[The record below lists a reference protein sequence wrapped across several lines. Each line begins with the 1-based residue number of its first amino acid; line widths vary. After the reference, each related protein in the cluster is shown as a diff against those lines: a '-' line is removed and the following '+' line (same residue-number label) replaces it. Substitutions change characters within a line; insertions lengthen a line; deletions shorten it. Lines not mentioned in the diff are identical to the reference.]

1 MTGLI
6 FDNIMMKHQYRPRY
20 YGDTHPEQ
28 SNRIS
33 EIYNKLET
41 NKLTDLCTHIP
52 IRPATEAEILT
63 THTQEYLNQ
72 IKTSHNASDKVLN
85 NLEKKYNSIYL
96 NQSSYS
102 SALYSCGGVI
112 ELCEQVIS
120 DKLQTG
126 ITSCITQLSCGSSTQ
141 TIHLSFNIVGEFKI
155 KIRKDASNIGKTL
168 KLESDSEQEIKVTV
182 VEDVSLWI
190 KIKKLIN

>member
-1 MTGLI
+1 MNNTIDNTEYVDILSKQHHIIKKGTKLRLERSI
-6 FDNIMMKHQYRPRY
+6 FKQY
-20 YGDTHPEQ
+20 
-28 SNRIS
+28 IF
-33 EIYNKLET
+33 I
-41 NKLTDLCTHIP
+41 DLP
-52 IRPATEAEILT
+52 KEVTE
-63 THTQEYLNQ
+63 
-72 IKTSHNASDKVLN
+72 K
-85 NLEKKYNSIYL
+85 
-96 NQSSYS
+96 
-102 SALYSCGGVI
+102 
-112 ELCEQVIS
+112 VIS